1 MEGRVT
7 KYTGKKAL
15 VMGDSLTKAGRWQK
29 KLTELLGFEVAT
41 QARGGAGFISIVD
54 GDPEGFVHPEA
65 PMHRLGVDDV
75 RDAELIVYFAGYNCR
90 EMPYGED
97 SDLYP
102 DQRTVKGCIQYVINR
117 IYEELAAADNLT
129 CKLLFVTPHCH
140 GLYSYRNTDGYY
152 DDPVTGMSTKRLGET
167 IAHVCERNNIP
178 VCDLW
183 SESGINRFNWCVFGR
198 EPFTENTQYTK
209 YELDE
214 KGNVIGTEPLKYEK
228 GQTYIQIRDGKPT
241 PELYETGG
249 AFPYIGD
256 QLHCSPAGYER
267 IGECIVGSIIKH
279 YGI

>member
-7 KYTGKKAL
+7 KYNGKKAL
-15 VMGDSLTKAGRWQK
+15 VMGDSLTKTGIWQK

-41 QARGGAGFISIVD
+41 QARGGSGFLQIVD

-65 PMHRLGVDDV
+65 LMHRLGPDDV
-75 RDAELIVYFAGYNCR
+75 RNVELIVYFAGYNCR
-90 EMPYGED
+90 QMPYGEEA
-97 SDLYP
+97 DLYP
-102 DQRTVKGCIQYVINR
+102 GQKTVRGCIQYVINR

-140 GLYSYRNTDGYY
+140 GLYSWSTLNGYEESP
-152 DDPVTGMSTKRLGET
+152 DGMSTRKMGEV
-167 IAHVCERNNIP
+167 IAEVCANNNIP
-178 VCDLW
+178 VCNLW
-183 SESGINRFNWCVFGR
+183 EESGINRFNWCVFGR
-198 EPFTENTQYTK
+198 QPFVENTDYTK

-214 KGNVIGTEPLKYEK
+214 KGNVIGTEPLKYERGK
-228 GQTYIQIRDGKPT
+228 TYIQIRDGKPT

-249 AFPYIGD
+249 AYPYLAD
-256 QLHCSPAGYER
+256 QLHCSRAGYER